1 MTRIR
6 PMRATDVARVAE
18 LTTELGY
25 PSTAQEIAQRFAEV
39 GRRPEGV
46 VLVATGPD
54 DEPVGWIRVL
64 RIASLEASDVAMI
77 AGLVIGD
84 GHRSAGIGA
93 DLLEA
98 GEAWSREHGARTMSV
113 RSRSTRPRA
122 HRFYE
127 RHGYVQVKL
136 SHVFEKPLV

>member
-1 MTRIR
+1 MTTIR
-6 PMRATDVARVAE
+6 PMRAADVPRVAE

-25 PSTAQEIAQRFAEV
+25 PSTAEEIERRFAAV
-39 GRRPEGV
+39 RARPDGI
-46 VLVATGPD
+46 VLVAANGED
-54 DEPVGWIRVL
+54 AAVGWIHVL
-64 RIASLEASDVAMI
+64 RVASLEASDVAMI
-77 AGLVIGD
+77 AGLVISD

-93 DLLEA
+93 DLLAA

-127 RHGYVQVKL
+127 RHGYVQIKL